1 MLPII
6 HQETIALYEER
17 LSSADT
23 KRYELEDEIVS
34 LQDLVRAAKER
45 PLSPGSAGRQ
55 ATTALEIDN
64 ATLREENQHL
74 VLKASTLEDQLM
86 DARIA
91 LEHAE
96 SVASEKT
103 MRTKEREDSV
113 RAELVISQK
122 EVERITKSE
131 ESAKA
136 RIEEMEEALRENKVA
151 LENARAEIENCRTE
165 IAVCVPIS
173 IFHDI
178 FIDFRFFFLVGS

>member
-1 MLPII
+1 ML
-6 HQETIALYEER
+6 QETIALYEER

-34 LQDLVRAAKER
+34 LQTQLRAARER

-96 SVASEKT
+96 SVTSEKT
-103 MRTKEREDSV
+103 LRSKEREESLRV
-113 RAELVISQK
+113 ELAASQK

-131 ESAKA
+131 ETAKA
-136 RIEEMEEALRENKVA
+136 RIEEMEEALTENKVA

-165 IAVCVPIS
+165 IAVRLSVPI
-173 IFHDI
+173 FGHL
-178 FIDFRFFFLVGS
+178 FIVFYFLLGS